1 MTKLIYR
8 TQGNSDPRRKPKVYF
23 SCHPDDFDKFEAV
36 CEDIF
41 KTHNV
46 AVFYKEN
53 MADELPEETR
63 ATDLGSM
70 NLFIFPVTFRFLNE
84 QSKAL
89 NDLAFAKKEHR
100 PILPIM
106 FEYDGG
112 KAVLPIY
119 SREEFFGKR
128 QFIAKYSTDFTEISY
143 EDKLKKYLEST
154 LIDKETA
161 EKIRKA
167 FDAYI
172 FLSYRKKDRKYANE
186 LMSLIHS
193 DPVCRDIAIW
203 YDEFLTPGE
212 SFEDSID
219 RAMKESKLFTLLV
232 TPSLLEENNY
242 VKCVEYPRAVESGLP
257 VLPAEKKKTDRKALA
272 ENFKNL
278 PEVVNANDEEL
289 FRNAF
294 MEAVKGIARH
304 EKRDDPMHNFLMGL
318 AYLNGIDVEIN
329 TDYGV
334 ELVTKAAEAE
344 LSEAMAKLCN
354 MYRIGEYVDLNYK
367 KACFWAE
374 RLYEFY
380 KREKGK
386 ESKEALIC
394 LNNLALCYSD
404 LGDYE
409 KALELEKECYEA
421 RYRILGKEHPDTL
434 ISLGNLAVLYS
445 HLENCEK
452 ALELAKKCYKSMYN
466 VLGKEHPRTLALLNN
481 LGSYYAR
488 LCNFEK
494 AFELAKECYE
504 ARCRILGEEHP
515 DTLDSLNSLA
525 SCYLVIDNF
534 EKSLELTEKC
544 YESRCK
550 VYGKEHP
557 KTIEALE
564 ILEFIRSK
572 NVFAF
577 LEFIRSKLK

>member
-1 MTKLIYR
+1 MTELIYK
-8 TQGNSDPRRKPKVYF
+8 TKGNSDPRGKPKVYF

-41 KTHNV
+41 KTHDV

-53 MADELPEETR
+53 MTDELTEETR
-63 ATDLGSM
+63 ETDLGSM

-84 QSKAL
+84 KSKAL

-100 PILPIM
+100 PVLPIM
-106 FEYDGG
+106 FEYN
-112 KAVLPIY
+112 LSQSIISLY

-203 YDEFLTPGE
+203 FDEFLTPGE

-272 ENFKNL
+272 ENFKDL

-304 EKRDDPMHNFLMGL
+304 EKHDDPMHSFLVGL
-318 AYLNGIDVEIN
+318 AYLNGIDMEIN

-344 LSEAMAKLCN
+344 LPEAMEKLYD
-354 MYRIGEYVDLNYK
+354 MYEDGNYVKRDYK
-367 KACFWAE
+367 KARFWAE
-374 RLYEFY
+374 KLYEFY
-380 KREKGK
+380 KREKGE
-386 ESKEALIC
+386 ESKEALAC
-394 LNNLALCYSD
+394 LNNLASCYSY
-404 LGDYE
+404 LGNYE
-409 KALELEKECYEA
+409 KALELEKECYDTSCRALGEEH
-421 RYRILGKEHPDTL
+421 ILT
-434 ISLGNLAVLYS
+434 IYSLANLSRSYS
-445 HLENCEK
+445 SFNNHEK
-452 ALELAKKCYKSMYN
+452 SIELAKKCYDKMCY
-466 VLGKEHPRTLALLNN
+466 VLSKEHPETLRFLFIFANFYLKSGYCEKAIELLNEYYN
-481 LGSYYAR
+481 TSCNVFGEEHVYTLYSLHELANCYAKLG
-488 LCNFEK
+488 NFKK
-494 AFELAKECYE
+494 AFELTHKCVKEIRKAKNK
-504 ARCRILGEEHP
+504 HKK
-515 DTLDSLNSLA
+515 N
-525 SCYLVIDNF
+525 
-534 EKSLELTEKC
+534 
-544 YESRCK
+544 K
-550 VYGKEHP
+550 VY
-557 KTIEALE
+557 
-564 ILEFIRSK
+564 
-572 NVFAF
+572 
-577 LEFIRSKLK
+577 KLKIFNLLQKIRKKLK